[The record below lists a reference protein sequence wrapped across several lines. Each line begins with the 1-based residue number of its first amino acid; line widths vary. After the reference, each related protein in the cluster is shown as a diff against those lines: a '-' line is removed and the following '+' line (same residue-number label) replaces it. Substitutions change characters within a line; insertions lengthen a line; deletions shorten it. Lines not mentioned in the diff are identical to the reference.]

1 VAKNYHN
8 PPIEE
13 AICEFTFGAQESGK
27 FDFTLPGKLQSHP
40 NLKDEYV
47 GEVRTQNVQKIIA
60 NPNEPSISVHD
71 SISRIQLPTIDGKR
85 LVSVGSNILG
95 VSVLKPY
102 EGWNDFK
109 PRIRKALEAYY
120 EVAKPSFLTRIGI
133 RYINRIVISQ
143 TGVDP
148 KCYLANV
155 LTSYP
160 EANQVLTSFLYRSE
174 YVKADNTKIIV
185 TQATLR
191 PVDDETTEYL
201 IDIDSIWD
209 HASVHDIESTME
221 ITEKL
226 HISEGEAFEKTIT
239 DASRRLFDAG

>member
-1 VAKNYHN
+1 MAKNYHN

-13 AICEFTFGAQESGK
+13 AICEFTFGAQETGK

-40 NLKDEYV
+40 NLKDEYD
-47 GEVRTQNVQKIIA
+47 GEVRTQNVQKITA
-60 NPNEPSISVHD
+60 NQNEPGISVHD

-85 LVSVGSNILG
+85 LISVGSNTLG

-102 EGWNDFK
+102 EGWDDFK
-109 PRIRKALEAYY
+109 TRIRKALEAYY

-143 TGVDP
+143 AGVDP
-148 KCYLANV
+148 KRYLTNI
-155 LTSYP
+155 LTSDP
-160 EANQVLTSFLYRSE
+160 ETKQMLTNFLYRSE
-174 YVKADNTKIIV
+174 YLNEDKTKIIV

-191 PVDDETTEYL
+191 PINDETTEYL

-209 HASVHDIESTME
+209 HTPVEEIDKIME
-221 ITEKL
+221 IAESL
-226 HISEGEAFEKTIT
+226 HISEGEAFERTIT